1 MNKITI
7 KDIAKMLSVSVSTVS
22 RALAD
27 HPDISDETKTRVKE
41 VAQKFNYLPN
51 LHARFFRKKNTRMIA
66 LILPEFNR
74 FFIPDLIKG
83 IQQYADVQ
91 GYKLII
97 FQSGNQYETEAEIIK
112 YCLSWVVEG
121 VLISLSDDTGSLDHL
136 KILKDSKIPVVL
148 LDKVMTS
155 KEYPTVTIDGFDAA
169 YTATSAILQR
179 GRKNILGVFG
189 HENLSITKDR
199 FKGFIAALEDH
210 GVPETE
216 HAYLKIRNI
225 QHARS
230 LLTEKTSCTHYDG
243 LFFMTDEL
251 LVHGMNH
258 FLKMGFQIPKDL
270 SIVAISD
277 GTSPHFLFP
286 PVSHI
291 FHSGYQ
297 IGKSACQLLIHHIQD
312 EDLEVRHLL
321 EGTNLIDLGSI

>member
-179 GRKNILGVFG
+179 GRKIFWVF
-189 HENLSITKDR
+189 LATKTCLLPKTVLKALLQPLKTTVCLKQNMPISKSETSSTPAR
-199 FKGFIAALEDH
+199 YLPKKQAAPTTT
-210 GVPETE
+210 V
-216 HAYLKIRNI
+216 
-225 QHARS
+225 S
-230 LLTEKTSCTHYDG
+230 
-243 LFFMTDEL
+243 
-251 LVHGMNH
+251 
-258 FLKMGFQIPKDL
+258 FL
-270 SIVAISD
+270 
-277 GTSPHFLFP
+277 
-286 PVSHI
+286 
-291 FHSGYQ
+291 
-297 IGKSACQLLIHHIQD
+297 
-312 EDLEVRHLL
+312 
-321 EGTNLIDLGSI
+321 

>member
-1 MNKITI
+1 
-7 KDIAKMLSVSVSTVS
+7 MLSVSVSTVS
-22 RALAD
+22 RALSD
-27 HPDISDETKTRVKE
+27 HPDISLETKTRVRE

-83 IQQYADVQ
+83 IQQYADAL

-97 FQSGNQYETEAEIIK
+97 FQSGNQFETEAEIIK

-148 LDKVMTS
+148 LDKVMS
-155 KEYPTVTIDGFDAA
+155 SPEYPTVTIDGYEAA
-169 YTATSAILQR
+169 YTATSAILR
-179 GRKNILGVFG
+179 RDRKNILGVFG

-199 FKGFIAALEDH
+199 FKGFMAALEDH
-210 GVPETE
+210 GLPATD
-216 HAYLKIRNI
+216 HSFLKIKNI
-225 QHARS
+225 QHAKS
-230 LLTEKTSCTHYDG
+230 LLTEKTNSQRYDG

-258 FLKMGFQIPKDL
+258 FLKMGLQIPNDL

-297 IGKSACQLLIHHIQD
+297 IGKAACQLLIHHIQD

>member
-1 MNKITI
+1 
-7 KDIAKMLSVSVSTVS
+7 MLSVSVSTVS
-22 RALAD
+22 RALSD
-27 HPDISDETKTRVKE
+27 HPDISLETKTRVRE

-83 IQQYADVQ
+83 IQQYADAL

-97 FQSGNQYETEAEIIK
+97 FQSGNQFETEAEIIK

-148 LDKVMTS
+148 LDKVMS
-155 KEYPTVTIDGFDAA
+155 SPEYPTVTIDGFEAA
-169 YTATSAILQR
+169 YTATSAILR
-179 GRKNILGVFG
+179 RDRKNILGVFG

-199 FKGFIAALEDH
+199 FKGFMAALEDH
-210 GVPETE
+210 GLPATD
-216 HAYLKIRNI
+216 HSFLKIKNI
-225 QHARS
+225 QHAKS
-230 LLTEKTSCTHYDG
+230 LLTEKTNSQRYDG

-258 FLKMGFQIPKDL
+258 FLKLGLQIPNDL

-297 IGKSACQLLIHHIQD
+297 IGKAACQLLIHHIQD

>member
-1 MNKITI
+1 
-7 KDIAKMLSVSVSTVS
+7 MLSVSVSTVS

-27 HPDISDETKTRVKE
+27 HPDISDETKTRVGMT
-41 VAQKFNYLPN
+41 QKFNYLPN
-51 LHARFFRKKNTRMIA
+51 LHARFFRKKKYPDDRPHPA
-66 LILPEFNR
+66 LRFNR

-97 FQSGNQYETEAEIIK
+97 FHQGNQYETEAEIIK

-243 LFFMTDEL
+243 LFFITDEL

-258 FLKMGFQIPKDL
+258 FLKMGLQIPKDL

-291 FHSGYQ
+291 FPFRLPDR
-297 IGKSACQLLIHHIQD
+297 KSSPVQLLIHHIQD

-321 EGTNLIDLGSI
+321 EGTNLINFGSI